1 MNVTLFCCQWDEF
14 YPIKYSFRGVCQGVP
29 PTAFL
34 NKPESAF
41 KYSRTY
47 PADLLSHSHQN
58 LELQCL
64 MVTTSTVAFDCC
76 KLSQLLFSQ

>member
-1 MNVTLFCCQWDEF
+1 MNVAFFCCQWDEF
-14 YPIKYSFRGVCQGVP
+14 YAIKYNFRGVCQGVP

-41 KYSRTY
+41 MYLSTY
-47 PADLLSHSHQN
+47 PAALLPCSHQD

-64 MVTTSTVAFDCC
+64 MVTTSTVAFDCS
-76 KLSQLLFSQ
+76 KPSQLLFSQ

>member
-1 MNVTLFCCQWDEF
+1 MNVTFFCCQWDEF

-34 NKPESAF
+34 NKAESAF
-41 KYSRTY
+41 MYLSAY
-47 PADLLSHSHQN
+47 PAALLPHSHRD

-64 MVTTSTVAFDCC
+64 TVTTSTVALDCC
-76 KLSQLLFSQ
+76 KPSQLLFSQ

>member
-1 MNVTLFCCQWDEF
+1 MNVTFFCCQWDEF

-41 KYSRTY
+41 MCLSIY
-47 PADLLSHSHQN
+47 PAALLPHSHQA

-64 MVTTSTVAFDCC
+64 MVTRSTVAFDCC
-76 KLSQLLFSQ
+76 KPSQLLFSQ